1 MWGFIFLNASLILNS
16 LTLKVSNSDA
26 KNSSLEQVKA
36 VIGEIVYTFI
46 SRKTYLFVDLMG
58 SVGNENQIFLLFYV
72 L

>member
-36 VIGEIVYTFI
+36 VIGGIVYTFI